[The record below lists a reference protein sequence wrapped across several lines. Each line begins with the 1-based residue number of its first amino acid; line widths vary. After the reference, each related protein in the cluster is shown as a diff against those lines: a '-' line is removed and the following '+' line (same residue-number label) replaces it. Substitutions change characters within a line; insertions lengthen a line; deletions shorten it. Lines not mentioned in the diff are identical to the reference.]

1 LDSNTLKRTLGLI
14 PATSIGLGAML
25 GAGIFVFP
33 GLAGGYAG
41 FAAIISFFIGGIIA
55 LFTAACTAELATAMP
70 QSGGGY
76 FFISR
81 SFGTFWGTLAG
92 IAQWIGLIFACAFY
106 LVSFGEYALTFL
118 VELDITWGTSTKFWS
133 FCFTVILLVINIAGT
148 KKVGRLQNLMVISLT
163 IMLVLIFTYGLID
176 FFGFEDRSTAFSEI
190 APEGMQSIFTT
201 TALIFTSYL
210 GFVQIANIGAEIKQ
224 PSKNLPRSLIGSVLI
239 AMTLYI
245 FIMLVCVVTF
255 PQAELKNFGEMATIE
270 VARKILG
277 NWGAIVVLFA
287 GILAALSSA
296 NASIISSSRGVFAL
310 SKDKMISK
318 KTSKVNKRFGTPH
331 IALILVAAPVAIM
344 LIRSKLEIFAEVASL
359 LHLII
364 YAGICLSV
372 IKLRVTNPTW
382 YIPTFRIP
390 AAKAVAGFGA
400 VSCLILAFF
409 MKIES
414 ILISLG
420 VLFLAIAYYFLYV
433 RRKEIKLH
441 TPKPPHIDASLLN
454 PNILIP
460 IDITQEKK
468 DLPHAVLEAIPN
480 AKLLLLGFKETP
492 EQAQSEQSEEEFR
505 KEGNKK
511 LNNIINDLKEAQVN
525 FDSKLIFSDKI
536 ESQIKQILEEEEL
549 QFILTLKPLSD
560 FNQLVIPIYDL
571 SQINRKLS
579 TIIYTLHSNKPTKI
593 KVLLFTK
600 SEGGSSNEVQL
611 KQAIENQLSVVNI
624 NVYDY
629 EVYKKEKAS
638 SQKFIERISK
648 KTDLIVWSEADP
660 SQRDFFLSIILE
672 KESKNITTPIIMI
685 LKKKASNNV

>member
-1 LDSNTLKRTLGLI
+1 LDSNKLKRTLGLI

-70 QSGGGY
+70 YSGGGY

-81 SFGTFWGTLAG
+81 SFGTFWGTLTG
-92 IAQWIGLIFACAFY
+92 IAQWVGLIFACAFY

-118 VELDITWGTSTKFWS
+118 LELDITWTTSTKFWS
-133 FCFTVILLVINIAGT
+133 YCFTVVLLAINIIGT
-148 KKVGRLQNLMVISLT
+148 KKVGRFQNLMVISLT
-163 IMLVLIFTYGLID
+163 ILLVLIFTYGFID
-176 FFGFEDRSTAFSEI
+176 FFGIEDRSTAFSEI

-224 PSKNLPRSLIGSVLI
+224 PNKNLPRSLIGSVLI
-239 AMTLYI
+239 AMSLYI
-245 FIMLVCVVTF
+245 FIMLICVVTF
-255 PQAELKNFGEMATIE
+255 SQTELKNFGETATIE

-287 GILAALSSA
+287 GILATLSSA
-296 NASIISSSRGVFAL
+296 NASIISASRGVFAL
-310 SKDKMISK
+310 SKDKMISN
-318 KTSKVNKRFGTPH
+318 KTSKVSKRFGTPH
-331 IALILVAAPVAIM
+331 IALILVTAPVAIV
-344 LIRSKLEIFAEVASL
+344 LIRSKLEVFAEVASF

-372 IKLRVTNPTW
+372 LKLRVTNPTW

-390 AAKAVAGFGA
+390 AAKLVAGFGA
-400 VSCLILAFF
+400 VSCFILACF
-409 MKIES
+409 MQKES

-420 VLFLAIAYYFLYV
+420 VLLLAVAYYFLYV

-441 TPKPPHIDASLLN
+441 TPKPPHIDASLFH

-460 IDITQEKK
+460 VDITQEKK
-468 DLPHAVLEAIPN
+468 DLPHVVLEAIPN
-480 AKLLLLGFKETP
+480 SKLLVLGFKETP
-492 EQAQSEQSEEEFR
+492 EQTHSEQSEEEFG
-505 KEGNKK
+505 KEANKK
-511 LNNIINDLKEAQVN
+511 LDLILNDLKEAQVN

-536 ESQIKQILEEEEL
+536 ESQIKKIIEEEEL

-593 KVLLFTK
+593 KVLLFTE
-600 SEGGSSNEVQL
+600 SEGDSSNEVQL
-611 KQAIENQLSVVNI
+611 KQAIENQLSTVNLTI
-624 NVYDY
+624 YDY

-638 SQKFIERISK
+638 SQKFIQKVSK

-660 SQRDFFLSIILE
+660 SQRDFFLSMILE
-672 KESKNITTPIIMI
+672 KESKNISTPIIMI
-685 LKKKASNNV
+685 LKKMASNNV